1 MAPTKKDGDVKE
13 KKLSPDESSKLIL
26 DYLRTTN
33 RPYSATDISA
43 NLSNKVT
50 KAAATKLLK
59 DMHERKEIDGKAA
72 GKQIVY
78 FAVQEE
84 VEEGFEEAMQAKEAK
99 MEEYRETI
107 ATLKAQEKEL
117 RQSLRSRAS
126 ATTTTLPELQACV
139 EKMEQE
145 KLALADRLARLQSG
159 SIKPVDPEKR
169 ARLMRERKKWA
180 KISAA
185 RKKIRKELWETVLES
200 VVEKERIEEIK
211 EEIGIQ
217 GIF

>member
-1 MAPTKKDGDVKE
+1 M
-13 KKLSPDESSKLIL
+13 
-26 DYLRTTN
+26 
-33 RPYSATDISA
+33 SAMLTQRWC
-43 NLSNKVT
+43 L
-50 KAAATKLLK
+50 
-59 DMHERKEIDGKAA
+59 
-72 GKQIVY
+72 
-78 FAVQEE
+78 QEE

-145 KLALADRLARLQSG
+145 KLALADRLTRLQSG

-217 GIF
+217 GII

>member
-1 MAPTKKDGDVKE
+1 M
-13 KKLSPDESSKLIL
+13 
-26 DYLRTTN
+26 
-33 RPYSATDISA
+33 SAMLTQRWC
-43 NLSNKVT
+43 L
-50 KAAATKLLK
+50 
-59 DMHERKEIDGKAA
+59 
-72 GKQIVY
+72 
-78 FAVQEE
+78 QEE

-200 VVEKERIEEIK
+200 LVEKERIEEIK